1 MELEVFN
8 YAFVRNAL
16 TGSVLAC
23 VVCAM
28 IGTYIVTRRLVFIS
42 GGVTHASFG
51 GIGIGLYADVSPL
64 LCAAVFSVLSSCCV
78 NWLSRREQVRE
89 DSAIAMLWT
98 FGMAVGIFF
107 SYLTP
112 GYIPDLSVYL
122 FGNILMI
129 TGGDLVMLLCVAVS
143 VFLFFL
149 FNLNRII
156 SVSFDRDF
164 AGVSGVNVVF
174 IEYAMAILTS
184 VSIVACLRLVGIVLV
199 MSLLT
204 IPQMT
209 ASLFTDSY
217 RRIMLLSFVFALAG
231 CMGGLILSFK
241 CNVPSGASIIFVLIG
256 IYVVF
261 KGVAKIKD
269 RSRTIKSV

>member
-1 MELEVFN
+1 MELEVLN

-51 GIGIGLYADVSPL
+51 GIGIGLYAGVSPL

-112 GYIPDLSVYL
+112 GYTPDLSMYL

-217 RRIMLLSFVFALAG
+217 RRIMLLSFVFSHAG
-231 CMGGLILSFK
+231 CNGGLIFSLK
-241 CNVPSGASIIFVLIG
+241 CKV
-256 IYVVF
+256 
-261 KGVAKIKD
+261 
-269 RSRTIKSV
+269 T

>member
-1 MELEVFN
+1 
-8 YAFVRNAL
+8 
-16 TGSVLAC
+16 
-23 VVCAM
+23 
-28 IGTYIVTRRLVFIS
+28 
-42 GGVTHASFG
+42 
-51 GIGIGLYADVSPL
+51 
-64 LCAAVFSVLSSCCV
+64 
-78 NWLSRREQVRE
+78 
-89 DSAIAMLWT
+89 
-98 FGMAVGIFF
+98 
-107 SYLTP
+107 
-112 GYIPDLSVYL
+112 
-122 FGNILMI
+122 
-129 TGGDLVMLLCVAVS
+129 MLLCVAVS

>member
-1 MELEVFN
+1 M
-8 YAFVRNAL
+8 
-16 TGSVLAC
+16 
-23 VVCAM
+23 
-28 IGTYIVTRRLVFIS
+28 FIS
-42 GGVTHASFG
+42 EGVTHASFG
-51 GIGIGLYADVSPL
+51 GIGIGLYAGVSPL
-64 LCAAVFSVLSSCCV
+64 LCAAVFAVLSSCCV

-112 GYIPDLSVYL
+112 GYTPDLSMYL